1 MSSNAVTTY
10 RAAASGEES
19 RMATSKATKSHFPGF
34 VASSPSAQHCLTVL
48 IRGGEFRSANFVV
61 PISDGGLKISGGVEN
76 GTFVAPSDGSHG
88 IYGKSLAV
96 PGGVTGL
103 GAVSRALGSMGNVTA
118 QVQAVKPMLLNDL
131 LAFDLTL
138 FLRIHVQNP
147 LVGGECYIG
156 TPSEP
161 LTVRMQ
167 RIEGDDHI
175 PKLTRDGIP
184 SGVIAIGNINVAA
197 SNFKV
202 PAVTGAGPR
211 GAFNTVVNV
220 RASLP
225 NSGVS
230 TSLSIRADAYLA
242 QNPDYNG
249 D

>member
-1 MSSNAVTTY
+1 MT
-10 RAAASGEES
+10 
-19 RMATSKATKSHFPGF
+19 TSKTEKATFPGF
-34 VASSPSAQHCLTVL
+34 VASSPSAQHCLTVM

-61 PISDGGLKISGGVEN
+61 PISDGGLKISGGVRDG

-88 IYGKSLAV
+88 VYGKSLAV
-96 PGGVTGL
+96 PGGVTGV
-103 GAVSRALGSMGNVTA
+103 GAVSKALGSMGNVTA
-118 QVQAVKPMLLNDL
+118 KVEAVKPLIINDL

-156 TPSEP
+156 TPSNP
-161 LTVRMQ
+161 LVVRMQ
-167 RIEGDDHI
+167 RIEGDQYI
-175 PKLTRDGIP
+175 PRLNRKGVPRD
-184 SGVIAIGNINVAA
+184 VIAIGNVNVAA

-202 PAVTGAGPR
+202 PAVTGAGPL

-230 TSLSIRADAYLA
+230 TALKIKSDAYLA
-242 QNPDYNG
+242 QNPDYSG
-249 D
+249 E

>member
-1 MSSNAVTTY
+1 MT
-10 RAAASGEES
+10 
-19 RMATSKATKSHFPGF
+19 TSKTARPAFPGF

-61 PISDGGLKISGGVEN
+61 PISDGGLKISGGVQD
-76 GTFVAPSDGSHG
+76 GAFVAPSDGSHG
-88 IYGKSLAV
+88 IYGKALAV
-96 PGGVTGL
+96 PGGVTGV

-118 QVQAVKPMLLNDL
+118 QVQAVKPLVINDL

-156 TPSEP
+156 TPSAP

-167 RIEGDDHI
+167 RIEGDDYI
-175 PKLTRDGIP
+175 PILKRDGVP
-184 SGVIAIGNINVAA
+184 SSVIAIGNVNVAA
-197 SNFKV
+197 SNFRV
-202 PAVTGAGPR
+202 PAVTGAGPL

-230 TSLSIRADAYLA
+230 TSLKIKADAYLA
-242 QNPDYNG
+242 QNPDYAG
-249 D
+249 G